1 MSYARLYGNNWTYSK
16 MKIAIT
22 GTTGLAAAIAGAL
35 QDHTISTPRV
45 EDITMNGIHW
55 WGFNYDN
62 PNHVDVLIN
71 HAHRGFRQTE
81 ILMHAYE
88 AWKHDKTKYIINIS
102 SRAAQPNISKGY
114 MYATQKASLN
124 HLTNN
129 LVYNSNKQCRITTIN
144 LGLLNHDDLPSVT
157 HDEVADVIR
166 WLIRMAEF
174 TELEVPEITL
184 QNRANYRDV
193 QSDKE
198 AIKDLE
204 CLLQHT

>member
-1 MSYARLYGNNWTYSK
+1 

-55 WGFNYDN
+55 WGFDYNN
-62 PNHVDVLIN
+62 SNHVDVLIN

-81 ILMHAYE
+81 ILMHTYD
-88 AWKHDKTKYIINIS
+88 AWKNDSSKYIINIS
-102 SRAAQPNISKGY
+102 SRASQPNISKGY

-124 HLTNN
+124 FLTDN
-129 LVYNSNKQCRITTIN
+129 LVYNSDKQCRITTIN
-144 LGLLNHDDLPSVT
+144 LGLLNHDDLPSLT
-157 HDEVADVIR
+157 HEEVADAVKY
-166 WLIRMAEF
+166 LIDLPQHIEI
-174 TELEVPEITL
+174 PEMTL
-184 QNRANYRDV
+184 QNSANYQEV

-198 AIKDLE
+198 AIKEAEWLA
-204 CLLQHT
+204 QKQS

>member
-1 MSYARLYGNNWTYSK
+1 

-35 QDHTISTPRV
+35 QDHEIKTPRV
-45 EDITMNGIHW
+45 EDITMNGVHW
-55 WGFNYDN
+55 FGFDYDN

-88 AWKHDKTKYIINIS
+88 AWKHDSSKYIINIS

-124 HLTNN
+124 FLTNT
-129 LVYNSNKQCRITTIN
+129 LVYNSDKKCRITTIN
-144 LGLLNHDDLPSVT
+144 LGLLNNEDLPSVS
-157 HDEVADVIR
+157 HDEVADVIS
-166 WLIRMAEF
+166 WLINMAEK

-184 QNRANYRDV
+184 QHQENYLDV

-198 AIKDLE
+198 S
-204 CLLQHT
+204 